1 MAGAPGGPTF
11 SNAPMP
17 ALALVF
23 NAFVWGVSW
32 FPFRQ
37 IASHGLHPLWTTCL
51 VYLVIAIA
59 MGLARRHVWKG
70 FAAFPMLVLLGL
82 AAGFT
87 NVGFNWAVTQ
97 GDVVRVVLLFYLMPL
112 WSALLGWLL
121 LGERPTGGTIGRVA
135 LALTGVVVV
144 LKAPGTGWP
153 VPSSLP
159 DWLGLAAG
167 FGFAVTNI
175 VLRHL
180 RAAPGESRALA
191 MFCGCALMAGVAALA
206 GTALGAID
214 SPLQA
219 TPGWLGWALLLGTG
233 FVVGNV
239 CLQYGAAR
247 LAASATSVIML
258 SEVLFASASSVALG
272 AATMDA
278 RIVAG
283 GALIVGGAVWSAF
296 ARTTPRVDDR
306 ATSSTEG
313 HAS

>member
-1 MAGAPGGPTF
+1 
-11 SNAPMP
+11 MP
-17 ALALVF
+17 ALALIF
-23 NAFVWGVSW
+23 NAFVWGLSW
-32 FPFRQ
+32 FPFRH
-37 IASHGLHPLWTTCL
+37 IEGHGLHPVWTTCL
-51 VYLVIAIA
+51 IYLAITIVMGIVRRHA
-59 MGLARRHVWKG
+59 WKGLA
-70 FAAFPMLVLLGL
+70 AYPMLAVLGL

-112 WSALLGWLL
+112 WSVLLGWLL
-121 LGERPTGGTIGRVA
+121 LGERPTGGALARVA

-144 LKAPGTGWP
+144 LKTPGTDWP

-180 RAAPGESRALA
+180 RHAPGESRALA
-191 MFCGCALMAGVAALA
+191 MFCGCTFVAGMAAL
-206 GTALGAID
+206 GGSALGVIA

-219 TPGWLGWALLLGTG
+219 SPGWFGWAVLLGTG
-233 FVVGNV
+233 FVIANV

-258 SEVLFASASSVALG
+258 SEVLFASVSSVALG
-272 AATMDA
+272 ASTMDL
-278 RIVAG
+278 RILTG
-283 GALIVGGAVWSAF
+283 GALIVLGAVWAAF
-296 ARTTPRVDDR
+296 ARTPARGDDR
-306 ATSSTEG
+306 ASAST
-313 HAS
+313 

>member
-1 MAGAPGGPTF
+1 
-11 SNAPMP
+11 MP
-17 ALALVF
+17 ALALIF
-23 NAFVWGVSW
+23 NAFVWGLSW
-32 FPFRQ
+32 FPFRH
-37 IASHGLHPLWTTCL
+37 IERHGLHPVWTTCL
-51 VYLVIAIA
+51 IYLAITFVMA
-59 MGLARRHVWKG
+59 LVMALVRRHAWKG
-70 FAAFPMLVLLGL
+70 FAAYPMLAVLGL

-112 WSALLGWLL
+112 WSVLLGWLL
-121 LGERPTGGTIGRVA
+121 LGERPTGGALARVA

-144 LKAPGTGWP
+144 LKAPGTDWP

-180 RAAPGESRALA
+180 RQAPGESRALA
-191 MFCGCALMAGVAALA
+191 MFCGCTFVAGVAALG
-206 GTALGAID
+206 GTAIGAIA

-219 TPGWLGWALLLGTG
+219 TPGWLGWAALLGTG
-233 FVVGNV
+233 FVVANV

-258 SEVLFASASSVALG
+258 SEVLFASVSSVALG
-272 AATMDA
+272 ASTMDP
-278 RIVAG
+278 RILVG
-283 GALIVGGAVWSAF
+283 GALIVLGAVWAAF
-296 ARTTPRVDDR
+296 ARTPARGDDR
-306 ATSSTEG
+306 ASAST
-313 HAS
+313 

>member
-1 MAGAPGGPTF
+1 
-11 SNAPMP
+11 MP

-51 VYLVIAIA
+51 IYLAITLV
-59 MGLARRHVWKG
+59 MGLVRRHAWKG
-70 FAAFPMLVLLGL
+70 FAAFPMLVLLGA

-112 WSALLGWLL
+112 WSVMLAWLL
-121 LGERPTGGTIGRVA
+121 LGERPTGGALARVA

-144 LKAPGTGWP
+144 LKAPGTDWP

-159 DWLGLAAG
+159 DWLGVAAG

-180 RAAPGESRALA
+180 RDAPGESRALA
-191 MFCGCALMAGVAALA
+191 MFCGCTVLAGVAALT

-214 SPLQA
+214 SPALA
-219 TPGWLGWALLLGTG
+219 SPGWLGWAALLGTG
-233 FVVGNV
+233 FVVANV
-239 CLQYGAAR
+239 CLQYGAPR
-247 LAASATSVIML
+247 LAASVTSVIML
-258 SEVLFASASSVALG
+258 SEVLFASVSSVALG
-272 AATMDA
+272 AATLDV
-278 RIVAG
+278 RILAG
-283 GALIVGGAVWSAF
+283 GALIVAGALWSAF
-296 ARTTPRVDDR
+296 ARTPARGDDR
-306 ATSSTEG
+306 ASGDSPA
-313 HAS
+313 H